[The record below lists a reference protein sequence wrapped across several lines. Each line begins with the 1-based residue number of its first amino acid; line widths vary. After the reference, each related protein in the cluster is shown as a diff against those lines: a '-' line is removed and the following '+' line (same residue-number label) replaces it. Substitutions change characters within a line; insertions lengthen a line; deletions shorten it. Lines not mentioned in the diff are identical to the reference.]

1 MKKKTTKELLA
12 DSFLEL
18 AEKVPINKITIA
30 NIAENCEVTQ
40 PTFYRYFKDKYDMIA
55 WIYARQAGEFIGK
68 IGEKGYLWKDTLL
81 DGMRFYDE
89 NRKFMVNALKHTS
102 GRDSFLF
109 QMSDM
114 NIRFIENEIR
124 EKLGVSECPKDL
136 SAVVK
141 MFCYGTNQFLYDW
154 LTERSDLS
162 YKQVADLMERS
173 IPEVLRPFLCE

>member
-1 MKKKTTKELLA
+1 MKKNTTKELLA
-12 DSFLEL
+12 GSFLEL

-30 NIAENCEVTQ
+30 NIADNCGVTQ

-55 WIYARQAGEFIGK
+55 WIYAREAGKNISKVGMD
-68 IGEKGYLWKDTLL
+68 GYVWKDTFL

-102 GRDSFLF
+102 GRDSFLL

-114 NIRFIENEIR
+114 NIRFIENEIKK
-124 EKLGVSECPKDL
+124 KLDVSECPQDL
-136 SAVVK
+136 SAIVK

-154 LTERSDLS
+154 LIEKSDLS
-162 YKQVADLMERS
+162 YEQVADLMEKS
-173 IPEVLRPFLCE
+173 IPQVLRPYLCE

>member
-1 MKKKTTKELLA
+1 MKKKSTKELLA
-12 DSFLEL
+12 DSFWEL

-30 NIAENCEVTQ
+30 NITDNCEVTQ

-55 WIYARQAGEFIGK
+55 WIYIREAEKNVGK
-68 IGEKGYLWKDTLL
+68 IGTDGYVWKDTLR

-89 NRKFMVNALKHTS
+89 NPNYMVNALKHTS

-114 NIRFIENEIR
+114 NMRFIEDEIKR
-124 EKLGVSECPKDL
+124 KLKVKECPQDL
-136 SAVVK
+136 TAIAR

-154 LTERSDLS
+154 LIKSSDLS
-162 YKQVADLMERS
+162 CEQVADLMEKS
-173 IPEVLRPFLCE
+173 VPEVLRPFLCE

>member
-30 NIAENCEVTQ
+30 NIVDNCEVTQ

-55 WIYARQAGEFIGK
+55 WIYAREAGKNIGK
-68 IGEKGYLWKDTLL
+68 VGTDGYVWKDTFL
-81 DGMRFYDE
+81 DGMRFYDV
-89 NRKFMVNALKHTS
+89 NRKFMVNAHTS

-114 NIRFIENEIR
+114 NIQFIESEIR
-124 EKLGVSECPKDL
+124 KKLDVSECPQDL
-136 SAVVK
+136 SVIVK
-141 MFCYGTNQFLYDW
+141 IFCYGTNQFLYDW
-154 LTERSDLS
+154 LIEKSDLS
-162 YKQVADLMERS
+162 YEQVADLMEKS
-173 IPEVLRPFLCE
+173 IPEILKPYLCE

>member
-18 AEKVPINKITIA
+18 AEKIPINKITIA

-89 NRKFMVNALKHTS
+89 NRNFMVNALKHTS

-114 NIRFIENEIR
+114 NMRFIEDEIKR
-124 EKLGVSECPKDL
+124 KLKVKECPQDL
-136 SAVVK
+136 TAIAR

-154 LTERSDLS
+154 LIKSSDLS
-162 YKQVADLMERS
+162 CEQVADLMEKS
-173 IPEVLRPFLCE
+173 VPEVLRPFLCE

>member
-18 AEKVPINKITIA
+18 AEKTPINKITIA
-30 NIAENCEVTQ
+30 NIVDNCDVTQ

-55 WIYARQAGEFIGK
+55 WIYAQETGK
-68 IGEKGYLWKDTLL
+68 NISKVGRNGYVFKDTFL

-114 NIRFIENEIR
+114 NIRFIENEIKK
-124 EKLGVSECPKDL
+124 KLNVSECPQDL
-136 SAVVK
+136 DAVVK

-154 LTERSDLS
+154 LIEKNDLT
-162 YKQVADLMERS
+162 YEQVANLMEES
-173 IPEVLRPFLCE
+173 IPEVLRPYICE

>member
-18 AEKVPINKITIA
+18 AEKIPINKITIA
-30 NIAENCEVTQ
+30 NIVDNCDVTQ

-55 WIYARQAGEFIGK
+55 WIYAQETGK
-68 IGEKGYLWKDTLL
+68 NISKVGRNGYVFKDTFL

-114 NIRFIENEIR
+114 NIQFIENEIKK
-124 EKLGVSECPKDL
+124 KLNVSECPHDL
-136 SAVVK
+136 AAVVK

-154 LTERSDLS
+154 LIEKNDLT
-162 YKQVADLMERS
+162 YEQVAKLMEES
-173 IPEVLRPFLCE
+173 IPEVLRPYICE

>member
-1 MKKKTTKELLA
+1 MKKKSTKELLA

-40 PTFYRYFKDKYDMIA
+40 PTFYRYFKDKYDMIS

-68 IGEKGYLWKDTLL
+68 IGEEGYLWKDTLL

-136 SAVVK
+136 SAVAK

-162 YKQVADLMERS
+162 YKQVADLMEIS

>member
-18 AEKVPINKITIA
+18 AEKIPINKITIA
-30 NIAENCEVTQ
+30 NIVDNCGVTQ

-55 WIYARQAGEFIGK
+55 WIYAREVGKNIGK
-68 IGEKGYLWKDTLL
+68 VGIDGYVWKDTFL

-109 QMSDM
+109 QMADM

-124 EKLGVSECPKDL
+124 KKLNVSECPQDL
-136 SAVVK
+136 SAIVK

-154 LTERSDLS
+154 LIEKSDLS
-162 YKQVADLMERS
+162 YEHVADLMEKC
-173 IPEVLRPFLCE
+173 IPEILKPYLCE

>member
-1 MKKKTTKELLA
+1 MKRKTTKELLA

-18 AEKVPINKITIA
+18 AEKEPINKITIA
-30 NIAENCEVTQ
+30 NIVDNCEVTQ

-55 WIYARQAGEFIGK
+55 WIYAKQAGEYIGK
-68 IGEKGYLWKDTLL
+68 IGENGYLWKDTLL
-81 DGMRFYDE
+81 DGMRFYNE

-124 EKLGVSECPKDL
+124 EKLGVSECPKEL
-136 SAVVK
+136 SVIVK
-141 MFCYGTNQFLYDW
+141 IFCYGTNQFLYDW
-154 LTERSDLS
+154 LTDKTDLS
-162 YKQVADLMERS
+162 YEQVADLMERS
-173 IPEVLRPFLCE
+173 IPEVLRPYLCE

>member
-18 AEKVPINKITIA
+18 AEKIPINKITIA
-30 NIAENCEVTQ
+30 NIVDNCDVTQ

-55 WIYARQAGEFIGK
+55 WIYAQETGK
-68 IGEKGYLWKDTLL
+68 NISKVGRNGYVFKDTFL

-114 NIRFIENEIR
+114 NIRFIENEIKK
-124 EKLGVSECPKDL
+124 KLNVSECPQDL
-136 SAVVK
+136 AAVVK

-154 LTERSDLS
+154 LIEKNDLT
-162 YKQVADLMERS
+162 YEQVAKLMEES
-173 IPEVLRPFLCE
+173 IPEVLRPYICE

>member
-1 MKKKTTKELLA
+1 MRRKTTKELLA

-30 NIAENCEVTQ
+30 NIVDNCEVTQ

-68 IGEKGYLWKDTLL
+68 IGDKGYLWKDTLL

-114 NIRFIENEIR
+114 NIRFIENEITK
-124 EKLGVSECPKDL
+124 KLGVKKCPRDL
-136 SAVVK
+136 SAIVK
-141 MFCYGTNQFLYDW
+141 IYCYGTNQLLYDW
-154 LTERSDLS
+154 LTEHSEFS
-162 YKQVADLMERS
+162 YKEIADFMEKS